1 MKLSQITADR
11 TNSMIDT
18 LSISKTLQEAGDT
31 QEYAETLAGIFRTVF
46 QENAVTQDDIREAF
60 AGLDRK
66 LDDKFGMFGRNID
79 DKFGMFGRNIDDKF
93 GMFGRNIDDKFG
105 MFGRNIDDKFGMF
118 GRKITG
124 HTLNLFFGLSGVMIA
139 TVGVAAV
146 VLVAHLK

>member
-93 GMFGRNIDDKFG
+93 GMFGR
-105 MFGRNIDDKFGMF
+105 
-118 GRKITG
+118 KITG

>member
-79 DKFGMFGRNIDDKF
+79 DKFGMFGR
-93 GMFGRNIDDKFG
+93 
-105 MFGRNIDDKFGMF
+105 
-118 GRKITG
+118 KITG

>member
-46 QENAVTQDDIREAF
+46 QENAVTKDDIREAF
-60 AGLDRK
+60 TELGRNI
-66 LDDKFGMFGRNID
+66 DDKFGVFGRNID
-79 DKFGMFGRNIDDKF
+79 DKFGV
-93 GMFGRNIDDKFG
+93 FGRNIDDKFG